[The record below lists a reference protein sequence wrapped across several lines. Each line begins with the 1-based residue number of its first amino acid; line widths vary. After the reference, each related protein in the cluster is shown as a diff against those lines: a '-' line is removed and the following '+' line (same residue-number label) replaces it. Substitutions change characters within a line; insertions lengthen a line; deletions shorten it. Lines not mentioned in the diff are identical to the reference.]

1 MVDSFATLPVYLLQK
16 PRFRTQT
23 RSITLASMV
32 SDNQASTA
40 NSKSETSK
48 STSPTLTV
56 YVLSYDAKDWSKGV
70 TLLNGSEPR
79 IYYGILGAYG
89 SISGAQDVGME
100 WVHKQLRDRLDK
112 DRPFLATKEDKD
124 EAFEDWPKYESEQ
137 RGLWS
142 YTISK
147 GDETL
152 VVRAHN
158 ITVYD
163 TWHF

>member
-1 MVDSFATLPVYLLQK
+1 M
-16 PRFRTQT
+16 
-23 RSITLASMV
+23 
-32 SDNQASTA
+32 
-40 NSKSETSK
+40 
-48 STSPTLTV
+48 
-56 YVLSYDAKDWSKGV
+56 

-89 SISGAQDVGME
+89 SVSKAQDVGME
-100 WVHKQLRDRLDK
+100 WVHKQLRDRLD
-112 DRPFLATKEDKD
+112 RYSPFLATEKDKD

-158 ITVYD
+158 ITMDD
-163 TWHF
+163 TWHDIWHVPKSTDDGEGRMRAGEGRQEMKGRNE